1 MSHDSRLG
9 RALGPQGLVFTN
21 RDWQL
26 IGFPFQFTSGRSW
39 HDWLFLGGGLRQVT
53 RQPDAPY
60 LIGGA
65 IGQVGAVRVLVGGQW
80 DCERDE
86 ARLLLTVQYFL

>member
-1 MSHDSRLG
+1 MTEIRDAAG
-9 RALGPQGLVFTN
+9 ITN

-26 IGFPFQFTSGRSW
+26 VGFPFQFTTVRSW
-39 HDWLFLGGGLRQVT
+39 KNWLFVGGGLLQVT

-65 IGQVGAVRVLVGGQW
+65 IGQLGAVRVLAGGHW
-80 DCERDE
+80 DFETDE

>member
-1 MSHDSRLG
+1 M
-9 RALGPQGLVFTN
+9 TN
-21 RDWQL
+21 RDWQM
-26 IGFPFQFTSGRSW
+26 IGFPFQFTPGRSW
-39 HDWLFLGGGLRQVT
+39 KDWLFIGVGLRQVT

-65 IGQVGAVRVLVGGQW
+65 IGQLGAFRVLAGGHW
-80 DCERDE
+80 DFETDE